1 MAAHAGDSAANAGDS
16 AANAS
21 GSECRTANAGDS
33 AANAGDSVK
42 WQRMQEILARDSAR
56 TVAANASSAF
66 AANALDDRHTGVC
79 ASCSAYRCMRFM
91 LSS

>member
-21 GSECRTANAGDS
+21 GSECRTAHAGDS
-33 AANAGDSVK
+33 AANAGDSAK
-42 WQRMQEILARDSAR
+42 WQRMQEILAGDSAR

-66 AANALDDRHTGVC
+66 AANALDDSV
-79 ASCSAYRCMRFM
+79 
-91 LSS
+91 